1 MQRCAIGLILSVA
14 LMIVAAPAP
23 YLQDFGEWLYQG
35 RILALKLTDPAT
47 VAGFVVAPY
56 PIPNS
61 LAPALLALLCL
72 MIEPITAGKVFL
84 ILLLGGWLWSI
95 GRFTRR
101 FAPQD
106 SGGAAM
112 ALLAT
117 LAALASFFWYGFV
130 SYQLGLL
137 LFFTFLALVNE
148 QRSPFWIARFGV
160 VLFLAH
166 AMIFLAWGLFMGLW
180 VLFETPP
187 ARRRLLLALAPSGLL
202 ALWFVLGRWLTG
214 FSAPIADAGIE
225 GIAELLLYKF
235 GSPLLLGGF
244 HNLLRPDGA
253 SLLEHQPWIYWL
265 GAASNALVVLTLG
278 IFVVRVLF
286 NPAWNSS
293 SPLAFTAP
301 LTRSA
306 QGFSLVVIGFY
317 LVAPYNFF
325 GLIHPGGRLLLPLIA
340 VAMILANPDL
350 FRWVRWAS
358 LPALLGAALSVGL
371 YGMLMYQTSTG
382 AQPFAGPELASA
394 AEPPR
399 HSVFAFND
407 WMYRNT
413 RYKYL
418 NCRTFDSANRF
429 AQIEAN
435 VYQGLGGRTGP
446 LTDYQP
452 RP

>member
-84 ILLLGGWLWSI
+84 ILLLGGWLWSL

-112 ALLAT
+112 ALLVT

-265 GAASNALVVLTLG
+265 GAASNALAVLTLG
-278 IFVVRVLF
+278 IFVLRVLF
-286 NPAWNSS
+286 NPAWNRS